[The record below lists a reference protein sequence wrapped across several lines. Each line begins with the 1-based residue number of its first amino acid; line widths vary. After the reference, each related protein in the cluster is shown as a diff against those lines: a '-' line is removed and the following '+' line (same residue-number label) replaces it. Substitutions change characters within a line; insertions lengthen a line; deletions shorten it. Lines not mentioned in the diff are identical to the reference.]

1 MGVEYTEELIEQIV
15 QEAAELLADPRNQK
29 PAPPEAWEVGRRIA
43 AAVADMYTDDDWRL
57 ELNAL
62 DPSRAAGTI
71 SRRPAEDW
79 PHLLELIDP
88 DRRNEV
94 ESQLMAITA

>member
-1 MGVEYTEELIEQIV
+1 MGVEYTEELIERIV
-15 QEAAELLADPRNQK
+15 QEAAELLADPKNRR
-29 PAPPEAWEVGRRIA
+29 PAPPEAWEVGREMA
-43 AAVADMYTDDDWRL
+43 AAIADMYTDDDWRL

-71 SRRPAEDW
+71 SRRPPEDW
-79 PHLLELIDP
+79 RRLLELIDP
-88 DRRNEV
+88 DRRTEV